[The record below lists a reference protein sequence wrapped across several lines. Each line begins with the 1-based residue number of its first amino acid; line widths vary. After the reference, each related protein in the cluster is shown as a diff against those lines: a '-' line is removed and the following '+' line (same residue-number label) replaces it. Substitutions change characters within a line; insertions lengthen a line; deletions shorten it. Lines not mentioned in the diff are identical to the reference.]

1 MDSELANLRARK
13 ALVTCVGL
21 VKNYHIQRYGPGR
34 VHRQV
39 DRLAAQP
46 QPRLHLAHPL
56 CCHFPVNNAVNN
68 ISDDDVID
76 AKTLGL
82 CS

>member
-1 MDSELANLRARK
+1 MDSELANQRARK
-13 ALVTCVGL
+13 ALVTCAGL
-21 VKNYHIQRYGPGR
+21 AKNYHIQRYGPGR
-34 VHRQV
+34 VHRQA

-56 CCHFPVNNAVNN
+56 CCHFPVNDAVNN

-76 AKTLGL
+76 AKTLG
-82 CS
+82 